1 MYCERTFSGWQGGRI
16 FRKGLRISRLCSSN
30 HNPLGL
36 QLNILVLYYCDSG
49 ILSLLGIA
57 ITGNEAPLTLGMS
70 AQLSCATDLAPVAAV
85 EWLYG
90 SAVIAQSL
98 SNSAQLVFPTV
109 NDTLHNRQYTCRTST
124 AYGVQE
130 RNTTITVSGIFY
142 ISAQIAV

>member
-1 MYCERTFSGWQGGRI
+1 M
-16 FRKGLRISRLCSSN
+16 
-30 HNPLGL
+30 
-36 QLNILVLYYCDSG
+36 VLYYCDSG

-70 AQLSCATDLAPVAAV
+70 ARLSCATDLAPVVAV

-90 SAVIAQSL
+90 GAVIAQSL
-98 SNSAQLVFPTV
+98 SDSAQLVFPAV

-130 RNTTITVSGIFY
+130 RNTTITVSGIFCTNSSVVDVNSTLASDGHGTEMLL
-142 ISAQIAV
+142 IFDAENNTVVT